1 MGSSLQAEL
10 LIHCDGAAYEALASL
25 GDDLKFVFITSKV
38 SLVKVEGAGLT
49 VEVKASDV
57 TKCER
62 CWHYSETVGSDPVHP
77 TICNRCTSNLLGDGE
92 KRSFA

>member
-1 MGSSLQAEL
+1 
-10 LIHCDGAAYEALASL
+10 L

-38 SLVKVEGAGLT
+38 SLIKVEGAGLT
-49 VEVKASDV
+49 VEVKASDA

-62 CWHYSETVGSDPVHP
+62 CWHYSETVGSDPAHP
-77 TICNRCTSNLLGDGE
+77 TICNRCTSNLVGDGE